1 MAKAVKITKEGLE
14 ELKQKLDYLKTVKS
28 TEIEQKLKEARG
40 HGDLSENSEYDEA
53 KNEQGKLAAEIAELE
68 ASIANVVIVESTNS
82 SSSEVGIGSKI
93 RLLDIEL
100 GEEEIIKIVGYAEA
114 NFEEGKISDESPI
127 GMAVMGKKAGDV
139 VEVQT
144 PEGVVEMKIV
154 EIIKK

>member
-14 ELKQKLDYLKTVKS
+14 ELKQKFDYLKTVKS
-28 TEIEQKLKEARG
+28 TEIEQNLKEARG

-68 ASIANVVIVESTNS
+68 TSIANAVIVESTNS

-93 RLLDIEL
+93 RLLDMEL

-139 VEVQT
+139 VEVQS
-144 PEGVVEMKIV
+144 PGGVIEMKIL

>member
-1 MAKAVKITKEGLE
+1 MAKAVKITREGLE
-14 ELKQKLDYLKTVKS
+14 ELKQKLDFLKTVKS

-68 ASIANVVIVESTNS
+68 ASIANAVIVESTNT

-127 GMAVMGKKAGDV
+127 GMAVMGKKSGDV

>member
-1 MAKAVKITKEGLE
+1 MAKAVKITREGLE
-14 ELKQKLDYLKTVKS
+14 ELKQKLDFLKTVKS

-68 ASIANVVIVESTNS
+68 ASIANAVIVESTNS

>member
-1 MAKAVKITKEGLE
+1 MAKAVKITREGLE
-14 ELKQKLDYLKTVKS
+14 ELKQKLDFLKTVKS

-68 ASIANVVIVESTNS
+68 ASIANAVIVESTNS

-144 PEGVVEMKIV
+144 PEGIVEMKIV

>member
-68 ASIANVVIVESTNS
+68 ASIANAVIVESTNS
-82 SSSEVGIGSKI
+82 SLSEVGIGSKI

>member
-68 ASIANVVIVESTNS
+68 ASIANAVIVESTNS

-93 RLLDIEL
+93 KLLDMEL

-139 VEVQT
+139 VEVQS
-144 PEGVVEMKIV
+144 PEGVIEMKIL

>member
-1 MAKAVKITKEGLE
+1 MAKAVKITREGLE
-14 ELKQKLDYLKTVKS
+14 ELKQKLDFLKTVKS

-68 ASIANVVIVESTNS
+68 ASIANAVIVESTNT

-139 VEVQT
+139 VEVHT

>member
-68 ASIANVVIVESTNS
+68 ASIANAVIVESTNT

>member
-1 MAKAVKITKEGLE
+1 MAKAVKITREGLE

-68 ASIANVVIVESTNS
+68 ANIANAVIVESTSS

-93 RLLDIEL
+93 KILDMEL

-127 GMAVMGKKAGDV
+127 GMAVMGKKSGDV

>member
-1 MAKAVKITKEGLE
+1 MAKAVKITREGLE
-14 ELKQKLDYLKTVKS
+14 ELKQKLDFPKTVKS

-68 ASIANVVIVESTNS
+68 ASIANAVIVESTNT

>member
-1 MAKAVKITKEGLE
+1 MAKAVKITREGLE

-68 ASIANVVIVESTNS
+68 ASIANAVIVESTNT

>member
-1 MAKAVKITKEGLE
+1 MAKAVKITREGLE
-14 ELKQKLDYLKTVKS
+14 ELKQKLDFLKTVKS

-68 ASIANVVIVESTNS
+68 ASIANAVIVESTNT

-93 RLLDIEL
+93 RLLDMEL

>member
-14 ELKQKLDYLKTVKS
+14 ELKQKLDFLKTVKS

-68 ASIANVVIVESTNS
+68 ASIANAVIVESTNT

-144 PEGVVEMKIV
+144 PEGIVEMKIV

>member
-1 MAKAVKITKEGLE
+1 MAKAVKITREGLE
-14 ELKQKLDYLKTVKS
+14 ELKQKLDFLKTVKS

-68 ASIANVVIVESTNS
+68 ASIANAVIVESTNT

-144 PEGVVEMKIV
+144 PEGIVEMKIV

>member
-1 MAKAVKITKEGLE
+1 MAKAVKITREGLE
-14 ELKQKLDYLKTVKS
+14 ELKQKLDFLKTVKS

-68 ASIANVVIVESTNS
+68 ASIANAVIVESTNT

-127 GMAVMGKKAGDV
+127 GMAVMGKKAGDI

>member
-1 MAKAVKITKEGLE
+1 MAKAVKITREGLE
-14 ELKQKLDYLKTVKS
+14 ELKQKLDFLKTVKS

-68 ASIANVVIVESTNS
+68 VSIANAVIVESTNT

-127 GMAVMGKKAGDV
+127 GMAVMGKKAGDI

>member
-68 ASIANVVIVESTNS
+68 ASIANAVIVESTNL

-93 RLLDIEL
+93 KILDMEL

-127 GMAVMGKKAGDV
+127 GIAVMGKKAGDV

-144 PEGVVEMKIV
+144 PEGVIEMKIV

>member
-1 MAKAVKITKEGLE
+1 MAKAVKITREGLE

-68 ASIANVVIVESTNS
+68 ANIANAVIVESTSS

-93 RLLDIEL
+93 KILDMEL

-114 NFEEGKISDESPI
+114 NFEEGKISDESPVGI
-127 GMAVMGKKAGDV
+127 AVMGKKAGDV
-139 VEVQT
+139 VEVQA
-144 PEGVVEMKIV
+144 PAGVIEMKII
-154 EIIKK
+154 EIIE

>member
-1 MAKAVKITKEGLE
+1 MAKAVKITREGLE
-14 ELKQKLDYLKTVKS
+14 ELKQKLDFLKTVKS

-68 ASIANVVIVESTNS
+68 ASIANAVIVESTNS

-93 RLLDIEL
+93 RLLDMEL

-127 GMAVMGKKAGDV
+127 GMAVMGKKAGDI

>member
-68 ASIANVVIVESTNS
+68 ASIANAVIVESTNS

-93 RLLDIEL
+93 RLLDMEL

>member
-68 ASIANVVIVESTNS
+68 ASIANAVIVESTNT

-127 GMAVMGKKAGDV
+127 GIAVMGKKAGDI

>member
-14 ELKQKLDYLKTVKS
+14 ELKQKLDFLKTVKS

-68 ASIANVVIVESTNS
+68 ASIANAVIVESTNS

-93 RLLDIEL
+93 KILDMEL

-139 VEVQT
+139 VEVQV
-144 PEGVVEMKIV
+144 PDGVINMKIV
-154 EIIKK
+154 EIIK

>member
-1 MAKAVKITKEGLE
+1 MAKAVKITREGLE
-14 ELKQKLDYLKTVKS
+14 ELKQKLDFLKTVKS

-68 ASIANVVIVESTNS
+68 ASIANAVIVESTNT

-114 NFEEGKISDESPI
+114 NFEEGKISDESPVGKALI
-127 GMAVMGKKAGDV
+127 GKNVGDTV
-139 VEVQT
+139 DVDT
-144 PEGVVEMKIV
+144 PSGTIQLKILS
-154 EIIKK
+154 INK

>member
-14 ELKQKLDYLKTVKS
+14 ELKQKLDFLKTVKS

-68 ASIANVVIVESTNS
+68 ASIANAVIVESTNS

>member
-1 MAKAVKITKEGLE
+1 MAKAVKITREVLE
-14 ELKQKLDYLKTVKS
+14 ELKQKLDFLKTVKS

-68 ASIANVVIVESTNS
+68 ASIANAVIVESTNT

>member
-68 ASIANVVIVESTNS
+68 ASIANAVIVESTNS

-139 VEVQT
+139 VEVQS
-144 PEGVVEMKIV
+144 PEGVVEMKIL

>member
-68 ASIANVVIVESTNS
+68 ASIANAVIVESTNT

-144 PEGVVEMKIV
+144 PEGVIEMKIV

>member
-68 ASIANVVIVESTNS
+68 TSIANAVIVESTNS

-139 VEVQT
+139 VEVQS
-144 PEGVVEMKIV
+144 PGGVIEMKIL

>member
-1 MAKAVKITKEGLE
+1 MAKAVKITREGLE

-68 ASIANVVIVESTNS
+68 ANIANAVIVESTNS

-93 RLLDIEL
+93 KILDMEL

-114 NFEEGKISDESPI
+114 NFEEGRISDESPI

-144 PEGVVEMKIV
+144 PEGVIEMKIV

>member
-1 MAKAVKITKEGLE
+1 MAKAVKITREGLE
-14 ELKQKLDYLKTVKS
+14 ELKQKLDFLKTVKS

-68 ASIANVVIVESTNS
+68 ASIANAVIVESTNT

-100 GEEEIIKIVGYAEA
+100 DEEEIIKIVGYAEA

-144 PEGVVEMKIV
+144 PEGVVEMKII

>member
-1 MAKAVKITKEGLE
+1 MAKAVKITREGLE
-14 ELKQKLDYLKTVKS
+14 ELKQKLDFLKTVKS

-68 ASIANVVIVESTNS
+68 ASIANAVIVESTNT